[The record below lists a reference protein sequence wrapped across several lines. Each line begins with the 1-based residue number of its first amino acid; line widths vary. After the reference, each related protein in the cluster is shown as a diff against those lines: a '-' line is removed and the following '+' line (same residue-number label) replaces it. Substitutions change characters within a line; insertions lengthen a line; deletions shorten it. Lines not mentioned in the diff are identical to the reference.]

1 MNNTY
6 EIYLVSDSTG
16 ETLDRIFLALK
27 AQFSKIEYKA
37 HQFSFTRTK
46 NQVLKIIDICKKKEN
61 CIILYT
67 IVDTKLAKFL
77 TTESFK
83 KKIPCFG
90 VLGDLILS
98 FSKLLNQKATHLPS
112 GQHVL
117 DDEYYNRIEAIQF
130 TMNHDDGNQIN
141 DINKSDIILLGV
153 SRTSKTPTS
162 VYLANKGFKTSNI
175 PLVNNESLPNILKK
189 NPKLTCVVG
198 LTTEPERL
206 IDIRKNRMKLLK
218 EQEKTNYTNF
228 EKISKEV
235 EEAKKIFKK
244 YNWPTV
250 DVTRKSVEETAASVI
265 KIYEISKEND

>member
-6 EIYLVSDSTG
+6 DIYLVSDSTG

-27 AQFSKIEYKA
+27 AQFNRTKYNI
-37 HQFSFTRTK
+37 HQYSFTRTE
-46 NQVLKIIDICKKKEN
+46 NQILKIIDICKKKN
-61 CIILYT
+61 SIVLYT
-67 IVDTKLAKFL
+67 IVDVKLARFL
-77 TTESFK
+77 TSKCEK
-83 KKIPCFG
+83 EKIPCFS
-90 VLGDLILS
+90 VLGNLVLS
-98 FSKLLNQKATHLPS
+98 FSKLLNQKASHVQS

-117 DDEYYNRIEAIQF
+117 NKEYYERIEAIQF
-130 TMNHDDGNQIN
+130 TMNHDDGNLID

-162 VYLANKGFKTSNI
+162 IYLANRGFKTSNI
-175 PLVNNESLPNILKK
+175 PLVNQDSIPEILKK

-206 IDIRKNRMKLLK
+206 VDIRRNRMTSLK
-218 EQEKTNYTNF
+218 EKEGTNYTNF

-244 YNWPTV
+244 YKWPTV
-250 DVTRKSVEETAASVI
+250 DITRKSVEETAASII
-265 KIYEISKEND
+265 KIYEIEKENG